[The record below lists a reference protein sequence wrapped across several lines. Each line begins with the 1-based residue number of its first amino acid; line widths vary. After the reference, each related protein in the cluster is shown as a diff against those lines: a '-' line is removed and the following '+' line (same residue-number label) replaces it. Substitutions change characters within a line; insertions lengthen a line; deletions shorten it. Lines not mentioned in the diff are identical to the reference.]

1 MSTVISFPAARGKP
15 VGQSLRARANRRA
28 DAPVE
33 PVVVI
38 LPVVRIERHDVD
50 EHEAARAFEP
60 GPVNRKV
67 L

>member
-1 MSTVISFPAARGKP
+1 MSTVISFPAARGKSA
-15 VGQSLRARANRRA
+15 GHFLRARANRRA

-38 LPVVRIERHDVD
+38 LPVVRIERHDAD
-50 EHEAARAFEP
+50 QDEAARAFEP
-60 GPVNRKV
+60 SPVNRKV

>member
-15 VGQSLRARANRRA
+15 AGQSSRVRANRRA
-28 DAPVE
+28 DPPVE

-38 LPVVRIERHDVD
+38 LPVVRIERHDQGQ
-50 EHEAARAFEP
+50 EETAHTF
-60 GPVNRKV
+60 GPSHRRV